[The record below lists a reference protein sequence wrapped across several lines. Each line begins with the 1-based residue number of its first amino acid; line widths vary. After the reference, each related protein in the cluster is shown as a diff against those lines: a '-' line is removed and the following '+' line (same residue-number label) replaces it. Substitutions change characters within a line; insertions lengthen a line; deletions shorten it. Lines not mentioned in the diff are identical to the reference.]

1 MPEQRQKEEDD
12 VSAIPEE
19 VIIGT
24 FAERHERTTNNL
36 RTTIDLTKLLEML
49 CYAAWA

>member
-1 MPEQRQKEEDD
+1 MLLS
-12 VSAIPEE
+12 VPEE

-24 FAERHERTTNNL
+24 FTERHERTTINL
-36 RTTIDLTKLLEML
+36 RTTTDLTKFLEMP